1 MRFLT
6 ASILTLNT
14 FYGVTVSQPSSLSS
28 ATDGQ
33 LINGQPL
40 PDSWYRLHLDDSET
54 VFNLTSREAMA
65 SDVSSTTSSLVA
77 RTPMTVCEKISTV
90 AACATVGSYAYA
102 ISSAIAGLI
111 WAQSHEKSCAT
122 SSGTIDGWSY
132 EYYATGRNCDT
143 TAQQETIHGALYHY
157 LTTVDKDNVCGTQCL
172 SLDHG
177 GSYEGYL
184 KLGKAANF
192 DSSAYCGPLLSFV
205 HCASGGVNSF

>member
-1 MRFLT
+1 MRFLA
-6 ASILTLNT
+6 ASMLTLNT
-14 FYGVTVSQPSSLSS
+14 FYGVTLSQPSSLSS

-54 VFNLTSREAMA
+54 VSNLTSRKAMA

-77 RTPMTVCEKISTV
+77 RTPMTVCEKITAV
-90 AACATVGSYAYA
+90 AACAT
-102 ISSAIAGLI
+102 IA
-111 WAQSHEKSCAT
+111 AS
-122 SSGTIDGWSY
+122 IDGWSY

-157 LTTVDKDNVCGTQCL
+157 LTTVDNDKVCGTQCL

-177 GSYEGYL
+177 GTYEGYL
-184 KLGKAANF
+184 KLGKVAYF
-192 DSSAYCGPLLSFV
+192 DPTSN
-205 HCASGGVNSF
+205 GGEFLGIEDRKRKRSMPDFEDNLF